1 MKQKCDTMCDKCHD
15 KCHDKCDNRCDV
27 SETKCDTADDTEHDV
42 SFDTLVARLY
52 EKTASAIDALDGT
65 ASETQKLRHL
75 VQSLKDLREISRE
88 EDMQGDIGKLE
99 SIVREFVNL

>member
-1 MKQKCDTMCDKCHD
+1 MKQKCDNQCDKCHD
-15 KCHDKCDNRCDV
+15 KCHDK
-27 SETKCDTADDTEHDV
+27 SETTCDASVDASVDA
-42 SFDTLVARLY
+42 SFDALVTRLY

-99 SIVREFVNL
+99 SIVREFVKL